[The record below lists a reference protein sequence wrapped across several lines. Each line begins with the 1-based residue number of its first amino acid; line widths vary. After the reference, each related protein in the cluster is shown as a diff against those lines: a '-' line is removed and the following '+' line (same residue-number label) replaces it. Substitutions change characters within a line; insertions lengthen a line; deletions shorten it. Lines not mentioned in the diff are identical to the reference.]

1 MTPTPPS
8 GTPALIAGQLH
19 RDDGQDADL
28 RRQRRALVA
37 LIVWSVALPIGAL
50 AAWRVSPR
58 PVAVAPSPSPVVHVA
73 PPPACPPCPA
83 CAACPACP
91 QPVARRR

>member
-8 GTPALIAGQLH
+8 GIPVAIAGQLH

-58 PVAVAPSPSPVVHVA
+58 PSPRRPGM
-73 PPPACPPCPA
+73 
-83 CAACPACP
+83 
-91 QPVARRR
+91 AR